1 MKNENKK
8 LICSCCKK
16 EAEDPNEYIKGP
28 IRSIMEKENC
38 CFSCAFWKEKLNIF
52 KDDEKWCIVDGISYH
67 IKDFIKKLPNGSR
80 IGIGSGGKTF
90 YIKKKD
96 GILFKSNNVWCQGY
110 IPNHF
115 KELIPDNAEF
125 ISKEEYEKFINNEK

>member
-1 MKNENKK
+1 M
-8 LICSCCKK
+8 C
-16 EAEDPNEYIKGP
+16 
-28 IRSIMEKENC
+28 
-38 CFSCAFWKEKLNIF
+38 FWKEKLNIF

-67 IKDFIKKLPNGSR
+67 IKDFIEKLPNGSR

>member
-38 CFSCAFWKEKLNIF
+38 CFSCVF
-52 KDDEKWCIVDGISYH
+52 G
-67 IKDFIKKLPNGSR
+67 KKN
-80 IGIGSGGKTF
+80 
-90 YIKKKD
+90 
-96 GILFKSNNVWCQGY
+96 
-110 IPNHF
+110 
-115 KELIPDNAEF
+115 
-125 ISKEEYEKFINNEK
+125 